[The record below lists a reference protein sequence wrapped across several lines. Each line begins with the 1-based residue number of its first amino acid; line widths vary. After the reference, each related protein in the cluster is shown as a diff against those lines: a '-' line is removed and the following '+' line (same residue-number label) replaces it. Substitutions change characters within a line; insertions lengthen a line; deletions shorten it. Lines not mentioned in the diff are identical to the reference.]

1 MDSFNKKDSEKPVN
15 SNIRLMRSINI
26 IAISIFV
33 LAILFKTIQYL
44 FFK

>member
-15 SNIRLMRSINI
+15 SNIRLMRNINI
-26 IAISIFV
+26 IAITIFL
-33 LAILFKTIQYL
+33 LAILFKVIQHF

>member
-15 SNIRLMRSINI
+15 SNIRLMRNINI

-33 LAILFKTIQYL
+33 LAVLFKAIQYL